1 MRIKRAQE
9 KIGENMNRKIM
20 ILMVAVVATVLPAV
34 AVADVMITA
43 NVGAVGVHAKDQ
55 FWVQPGSNY
64 ASANASAGFGWH
76 AKSVS
81 ESEILGNITLGI
93 MSNETIYEINVLDIN
108 FTAGTGNFVITVTV
122 PSGSHSEF
130 PSGTTMYFSES
141 PLTFA
146 NSVISTSGTQS
157 VNLGVGGTYT
167 ITFDGVTHG
176 TTIYV
181 GFEVGSGPG
190 PYSSYGFG
198 MSMVYTSATSA
209 TSATSGS

>member
-1 MRIKRAQE
+1 
-9 KIGENMNRKIM
+9 
-20 ILMVAVVATVLPAV
+20 V

-43 NVGAVGVHAKDQ
+43 SVGGVGVHANDQ

-64 ASANASAGFGWH
+64 PSANASAGFGWH

-141 PLTFA
+141 PFSL
-146 NSVISTSGTQS
+146 SGGVISSTSSIQS
-157 VNLGVGGTYT
+157 ANLGVGGTYK

-209 TSATSGS
+209 TSGS